1 MCVCTNVYLLKTSVN
16 IPLLQERELDS
27 TRWSNCPENCNE
39 QERTLGFEPTS
50 HSGYSFSHFLSPFP
64 LSFSLPP
71 LSLSHLTIMVIL
83 FKRKFPGLACK
94 KLKSHHTIIT
104 TTKLSK
110 LKNQHVLG
118 PSEKRGLNWKGG
130 HRETQ
135 RSGAEIGSRIF
146 HGNQYRDRKI

>member
-1 MCVCTNVYLLKTSVN
+1 MSIFLCYRRGNWTQPGGVIAQRTVTRKREHWVLNPHLILATHSLIFSLLL
-16 IPLLQERELDS
+16 PLISL
-27 TRWSNCPENCNE
+27 
-39 QERTLGFEPTS
+39 
-50 HSGYSFSHFLSPFP
+50 
-64 LSFSLPP
+64 SLPP
-71 LSLSHLTIMVIL
+71 TPSLSHLTIMVIL